1 MQPPLNMT
9 SKGDM
14 TTLGRASFFEQF
26 GNEALRHL
34 VKCKIYT
41 RVEFHDID
49 HLAGLLY
56 DLLHHR
62 AHLESPVSSDDRR
75 LGQSLCILL
84 EKFSHLGLTL
94 LMLLSFHN

>member
-1 MQPPLNMT
+1 
-9 SKGDM
+9 M
-14 TTLGRASFFEQF
+14 TTLGRASFFKQF

-34 VKCKIYT
+34 VKCKMYT
-41 RVEFHDID
+41 RGEFHDID

-56 DLLHHR
+56 DLLHHLV
-62 AHLESPVSSDDRR
+62 HLESPVSSDDRR